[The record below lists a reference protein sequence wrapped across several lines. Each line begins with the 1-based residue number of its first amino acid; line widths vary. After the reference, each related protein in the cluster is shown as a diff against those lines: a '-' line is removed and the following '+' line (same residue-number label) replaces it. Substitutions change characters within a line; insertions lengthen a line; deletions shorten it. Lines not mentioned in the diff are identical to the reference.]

1 MKRTMLALF
10 AALSLLSTSAVQAAI
25 YHFEVDLLGAN
36 EAPPAASPGFGSAKI
51 DVDTDALTMTLDV
64 VFADLLG
71 ITTASHIHC
80 CNTTPT
86 SPVAT
91 QVPSFIGFPLGVSS
105 GSYFNVFDMDVA
117 SSYNPTFITN
127 NGGTVDS
134 AFAALVAGMLGG
146 RAYLNIHSNLFPAGE
161 IRGTLIQ
168 VPEPASLALFGIALA
183 GLGVLRRRSAAR

>member
-1 MKRTMLALF
+1 M
-10 AALSLLSTSAVQAAI
+10 
-25 YHFEVDLLGAN
+25 
-36 EAPPAASPGFGSAKI
+36 
-51 DVDTDALTMTLDV
+51 
-64 VFADLLG
+64 
-71 ITTASHIHC
+71 
-80 CNTTPT
+80 
-86 SPVAT
+86 
-91 QVPSFIGFPLGVSS
+91 
-105 GSYFNVFDMDVA
+105 DMA

-146 RAYLNIHSNLFPAGE
+146 RAYLNIHTNLFPAGE

>member
-1 MKRTMLALF
+1 MKRKMLALF
-10 AALSLLSTSAVQAAI
+10 AALSLLSVTAVQAAI

-36 EAPPAASPGFGSAKI
+36 EAPPVASPGFGSAKI

-64 VFADLLG
+64 VFANLLG
-71 ITTASHIHC
+71 NTTASHIHC
-80 CNTTPT
+80 CATTPT

-91 QVPSFIGFPLGVSS
+91 QVPSFAGFPLGVTS
-105 GSYFNVFDMDVA
+105 GSYQHVFDMDLA
-117 SSYNPTFITN
+117 TSYNPSFITN

-146 RAYLNIHSNLFPAGE
+146 RSYLNIHSTFAPAGE

-168 VPEPASLALFGIALA
+168 VPEPASLALLGIALA
-183 GLGVLRRRSAAR
+183 GLGVLRRPSAAR

>member
-1 MKRTMLALF
+1 MKRMMLALI
-10 AALSLLSTSAVQAAI
+10 AALSLLSATAVQAAI

-51 DVDTDALTMTLDV
+51 DVDTVALTMTLDV

-71 ITTASHIHC
+71 VTTASHIHC

-91 QVPSFIGFPLGVSS
+91 QVPSFVGFPLGVSS
-105 GSYFNVFDMDVA
+105 GSYQQVFDMDLA
-117 SSYNPTFITN
+117 SSYNPSFITN

-146 RAYLNIHSNLFPAGE
+146 RAYLNIHTNLFPAGE

-168 VPEPASLALFGIALA
+168 VPEPASLALLGIALA

>member
-10 AALSLLSTSAVQAAI
+10 AALSLLSASAVQAAI

-36 EAPPAASPGFGSAKI
+36 EVPPAASPGFGSATI
-51 DVDTDALTMTLDV
+51 EVDTDADTMTLDV
-64 VFADLLG
+64 VFAALLG
-71 ITTASHIHC
+71 NTTASHIHC
-80 CNTTPT
+80 CATTPT
-86 SPVAT
+86 SSVAT
-91 QVPSFIGFPLGVSS
+91 QVPSFIGFPLGVTS
-105 GSYFNVFDMDVA
+105 GSYFNVFDMSVA
-117 SSYNPTFITN
+117 SSYNPSFITN

-146 RAYLNIHSNLFPAGE
+146 RAYLNIHTNLFPAGE

-168 VPEPASLALFGIALA
+168 VPEPASLALLGIALA